1 MSKMDYK
8 EKTKEQLMER
18 IDELEILNQQLLKE
32 KEQETKLEYDWTGN
46 LGHWYWNIR
55 TNSVTFNP
63 LKVKVLG
70 YEKDE
75 IPESV
80 SYEYFTD
87 KIHPDDHESTMQ
99 AMKDHLYGRESV
111 YEAEYRM
118 RTKEGKY
125 RWYYDRGKIT
135 RVDEKGKPVFLAGIV
150 FDITE
155 KKESELEL
163 ENKNKELAEIS
174 SVDGLTKISNRRAL
188 IEHLKTAAIESYVSK
203 NNMSI
208 AMFDIDDFKKVND
221 TKGHVYGDKVL
232 ANVAA
237 ILDRSIRDS
246 DLAGRY
252 GGEEFMVIF
261 SDADAK
267 KAAGIAERIRI
278 SIEKIF
284 IEEDPKITVSG
295 GVKQYQGEELT
306 DFIKA
311 ADENLYKAKRTGK
324 NKIIF

>member
-1 MSKMDYK
+1 MDYK